1 MPGKL
6 SQNPAAELIREIA
19 ESQLTGALRLERGR
33 AKAVAVFEAGQ
44 LLFASSNL
52 RTHRLREVLKRRGF
66 TDAQLG
72 DSSASTSDN
81 ELAAALL
88 QSGALTSETLA
99 TIRTRQVSDVL
110 RAALLWTDGSWV
122 FDPRARL
129 AHEARV
135 RLDVNQMLL
144 ECARHLPADFV
155 TSRFPTGNGNY
166 TPVANPK
173 GGAELLPTE
182 AFVLSRASGGVS
194 LNELTALS
202 GLGEAESLRTI
213 YALSLA
219 GQLQRSDWPSALG
232 AEAARVSATSAQQ
245 TEDRMPIPEPV
256 SASGPE
262 EAKPGDVDALF
273 ERLAAAKDYYE
284 VLDVGRAATSDE
296 LKSAYHAL
304 ARLFHPDR
312 FHTRED
318 ALRRQVE
325 SAFARIAQAYETL
338 SDQSA
343 RAGYDKKQ
351 TPKGRAARRESPA
364 PARPSNGGAGARP
377 AAEVNQAETS
387 FKRGMEAM
395 QSNRQEEAIR
405 LLAEAAML
413 SPREARYRAHYG
425 HALIKKANTRRM
437 AEGELLAALAIDP
450 DNTSYRVMLAELYQ
464 ELGLRRRAQ
473 GELERAL
480 VSDPKNQTAQQLLL
494 SLKNK

>member
-19 ESQLTGALRLERGR
+19 ESQLTGALRLEHKR

-44 LLFASSNL
+44 LIFASSNL
-52 RTHRLREVLKRRGF
+52 RAHRLREVLKRRGF

-72 DSSASTSDN
+72 DSSAPTSDS

-88 QSGALTSETLA
+88 QSGALTPETLIS
-99 TIRTRQVSDVL
+99 IRTGQVGDVL
-110 RAALLWTDGSWV
+110 RAALLWTEGSWV

-144 ECARHLPADFV
+144 ECARHLPIDFV
-155 TSRFPTGNGNY
+155 TSRFPAGSGAY
-166 TPVANPK
+166 APVANTQ
-173 GGAELLPTE
+173 GAVLLPTE
-182 AFVLSRASGGVS
+182 AFVLSRASGGVN

-202 GLGEAESLRTI
+202 GLSEAEALRTI
-213 YALSLA
+213 YALALS
-219 GQLQRSDWPSALG
+219 GQLQRSDWPSAFS
-232 AEAARVSATSAQQ
+232 AEADRAPKTPRHRA
-245 TEDRMPIPEPV
+245 EDRVPGPEPPN
-256 SASGPE
+256 ATDPE
-262 EAKPGDVDALF
+262 EAEPANVDALF
-273 ERLAAAKDYYE
+273 KRLAAAKDYYE

-296 LKSAYHAL
+296 IKSAYHAL
-304 ARLFHPDR
+304 ARVFHPDR
-312 FHTRED
+312 FHQRD
-318 ALRRQVE
+318 PALRREVE
-325 SAFARIAQAYETL
+325 SAFARIAHAYETL
-338 SDQSA
+338 SNQSA

-351 TPKGRAARRESPA
+351 TPKMRPDRRESQA
-364 PARPSNGGAGARP
+364 PARPSNGGGGARP
-377 AAEVNQAETS
+377 APEANRAETS

-395 QSNRQEEAIR
+395 QSNRHEEAIR

-425 HALIKKANTRRM
+425 HALIKQANTRRM
-437 AEGELLAALAIDP
+437 AEGELQAALSIDP
-450 DNTSYRVMLAELYQ
+450 DNTSYRVMLAELYK

-480 VSDPKNQTAQQLLL
+480 VSDPKNQIARQLLL
-494 SLKNK
+494 SLKSK